1 MALAISS
8 VPVLT
13 GEVAEKFET
22 EAQKSYKKYLNR
34 SESEKQEV
42 AERYERGME
51 MVRKVLAKSHIGSRW
66 NSRKSL
72 GE

>member
-22 EAQKSYKKYLNR
+22 EAQKTYEKYLNR
-34 SESEKQEV
+34 NEKEKKE
-42 AERYERGME
+42 ATERYERGME
-51 MVRKVLAKSHIGSRW
+51 LVNRMLAKSHIGAR
-66 NSRKSL
+66 
-72 GE
+72 

>member
-1 MALAISS
+1 MAMAIAS

-22 EAQKSYKKYLNR
+22 EAQNNYEKDLNR
-34 SESEKQEV
+34 SEEEKKNV

-51 MVRKVLAKSHIGSRW
+51 MVRKVLAKSHIGG
-66 NSRKSL
+66 K
-72 GE
+72 